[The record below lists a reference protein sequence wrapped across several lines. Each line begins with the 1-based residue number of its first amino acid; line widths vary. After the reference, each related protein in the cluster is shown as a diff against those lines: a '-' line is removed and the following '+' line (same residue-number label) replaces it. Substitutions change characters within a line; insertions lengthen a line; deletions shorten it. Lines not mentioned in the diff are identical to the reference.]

1 VTSAAEDPLPR
12 DTADPRGADLTLPE
26 AVMLL
31 LFDPRSGT
39 IAGEGLSLMYTLGGA
54 ILIELAGRG
63 HIELDDEQRRARAV
77 GHGPDDSLLRGAWE
91 RVPKSTTGIRGLVV
105 DIGTRSRESTL
116 NRLVARGDIRQEP
129 QRFLGIF
136 PTQVLKDGNTGTRDR
151 LLAPVRSTLVDGTHP
166 DTRTA
171 TLGALLSASKNL
183 AAMYADIPWSGDV
196 YTRGKN
202 LERGD
207 WGAKATSDI
216 ILSSLVA
223 QIVGT
228 AFATTLAT
236 FTQPD

>member
-1 VTSAAEDPLPR
+1 MTSAAEDPLPK
-12 DTADPRGADLTLPE
+12 DTADARPADLTLPE

-39 IAGEGLSLMYTLGGA
+39 FTGEGLSLMYTLGGA
-54 ILIELAGRG
+54 ILIELAARG
-63 HIELDDEQRRARAV
+63 HIELDHEQRRARAV
-77 GHGPDDSLLRGAWE
+77 GHGPEDSLLRGAWE
-91 RVPKSTTGIRGLVV
+91 RVPRSTTGIRGLVV

-129 QRFLGIF
+129 HRLLGIF
-136 PTQVLKDGNTGTRDR
+136 PTHVLSGGDTGVRDR
-151 LLAPVRSTLVDGTHP
+151 LLVPVRSVLVDGTDP

-171 TLGALLSASKNL
+171 TLGALLSASKSL
-183 AAMYADIPWSGDV
+183 AAMHADIPWSGDV
-196 YTRGKN
+196 YTRGKD

-207 WGAKATSDI
+207 WGAKATADI
-216 ILSSLVA
+216 ILSSVVA

-236 FTQPD
+236 LTQPD